1 VRVWTGR
8 GLVTVV
14 AALFAL
20 APAVAGGAPLRASA
34 NSVTFPDSTGEDPE
48 APDIASVTVS
58 NTDAGVI
65 TFQISVTNKPTYTPD
80 LYFAVSVD
88 TDNNPNTGDPALR
101 GVDYV
106 IELARGEV
114 NLFRWDGTHFTRR
127 FGDPPAVTLVYSYQN
142 GPRISINAS
151 ELGNTKKLN
160 FFVTSSAGATIN
172 PDTGDLDF
180 STAHN
185 DAAPDFGKG
194 LWAYEVK
201 IAPAKLLLKS
211 FSTTPLKPIAGKLFS
226 VRLSVAR
233 SDTGALL
240 SSGEVTCLA
249 RVAGSPLVA
258 RSHKFVGKQATCAW
272 VIPRTAKGKVIRG
285 SISVVFEG
293 RKITKSFL
301 ATIG

>member
-1 VRVWTGR
+1 MAAA
-8 GLVTVV
+8 
-14 AALFAL
+14 AALLAL
-20 APAVAGGAPLRASA
+20 APTVAGGAPLRAAA
-34 NSVTFPDSTGEDPE
+34 NSVTFPDSTGEDPL
-48 APDIASVTVS
+48 AADISSVTVS

-80 LYFAVSVD
+80 LYFAVFVD
-88 TDNNPNTGDPALR
+88 TDNDPNTGDPTLR

-114 NLFRWDGTHFTRR
+114 NLFRWDGTDFTRR

-142 GPRISINAS
+142 GPRITINAS

-180 STAHN
+180 STAH
-185 DAAPDFGKG
+185 DDSAPDFGKG
-194 LWAYEVK
+194 LWTYEVK
-201 IAPAKLLLKS
+201 VAPARLLLKS
-211 FSTTPLKPIAGKLFS
+211 FSTSPRKPVAGKLFT
-226 VRLSVAR
+226 VRLGVAR

-249 RVAGSPLVA
+249 RVAGAALASRL
-258 RSHKFVGKQATCAW
+258 HKFVGKQATCAW
-272 VIPRTAKGKVIRG
+272 LIPKAAKGKVIRG